1 MADLS
6 NFCFTGRLGADAT
19 IKNVNDKR
27 LLEVPVAVNTGYGNN
42 KKTTWYKIKVWGNRA
57 DTLAPMLLKGIAVAG
72 CGELST
78 NEWDGNDGKHH
89 TDLEISCNTI
99 NVQSSGK
106 KQDDSSE
113 APADEAGNDP
123 NVKW

>member
-6 NFCFTGRLGADAT
+6 NYCFTGRLGADAQV
-19 IKNVNDKR
+19 KLVNNKT
-27 LLEVPVAVNTGYGNN
+27 LLEASVAVNTGYGNN

-57 DTLAPMLLKGIAVAG
+57 DTLAPMLLKGTAVAG
-72 CGELST
+72 SGELST

-89 TDLEISCNTI
+89 TDLEINCNVI

-106 KQDDSSE
+106 KQENTEPSSSE
-113 APADEAGNDP
+113 NLEDIPY
-123 NVKW
+123 

>member
-6 NFCFTGRLGADAT
+6 NFCFTGRLGADAVV
-19 IKNVNDKR
+19 KNVNDKR
-27 LLEVPVAVNTGYGNN
+27 LLEVSVAVNTGYGNN

-57 DTLAPMLLKGIAVAG
+57 DTLAPMLLKGTAVAG

-78 NEWDGNDGKHH
+78 NEWDGSDGKHH
-89 TDLEISCNTI
+89 TDLEINCSVI

-106 KQDDSSE
+106 KQEDASAASTEE
-113 APADEAGNDP
+113 ADP
-123 NVKW
+123 VY

>member
-6 NFCFTGRLGADAT
+6 NYCFTGRLGADAQVKT
-19 IKNVNDKR
+19 INDKK
-27 LLEVPVAVNTGYGNN
+27 LLEVSVAVNTGYGNN

-57 DTLAPMLLKGIAVAG
+57 DTLAPMLLKGTAVAG

-89 TDLEISCNTI
+89 TDLEINCSVL

-106 KQDDSSE
+106 KQEDNST
-113 APADEAGNDP
+113 PANEVGSDP
-123 NVKW
+123 NVNW

>member
-6 NFCFTGRLGADAT
+6 NFCFTGRLGADAQVKT
-19 IKNVNDKR
+19 INDKK
-27 LLEVPVAVNTGYGNN
+27 LLEVSVAVNTGYGNN

-57 DTLAPMLLKGIAVAG
+57 DTLAPMLLKGTAVAG

-78 NEWDGNDGKHH
+78 NKWDGNDGKHH
-89 TDLEISCNTI
+89 TDLEINCNVI

-106 KQDDSSE
+106 KQEDTETAESQS
-113 APADEAGNDP
+113 ADP
-123 NVKW
+123 VF

>member
-6 NFCFTGRLGADAT
+6 NYCFTGRLGADAQV
-19 IKNVNDKR
+19 KNVGDKR
-27 LLEVPVAVNTGYGNN
+27 LLEVSVAVNTGYGNN

-57 DTLAPMLLKGIAVAG
+57 DTLAPMLLKGTAVAG

-89 TDLEISCNTI
+89 TDLEINCNVI

-106 KQDDSSE
+106 KQENTEPSSSE
-113 APADEAGNDP
+113 SLEDIPY
-123 NVKW
+123 

>member
-6 NFCFTGRLGADAT
+6 NYCFTGRLGADAQVKT
-19 IKNVNDKR
+19 INDKK
-27 LLEVPVAVNTGYGNN
+27 LLEVSVAVNTGYGNN

-57 DTLAPMLLKGIAVAG
+57 DTLAPMLLKGTAVAG

-89 TDLEISCNTI
+89 TDLEINCSVI

-106 KQDDSSE
+106 KQDDN
-113 APADEAGNDP
+113 ATPANEVGSDP
-123 NVKW
+123 NVEW

>member
-6 NFCFTGRLGADAT
+6 NFCFTGRLGADAQV
-19 IKNVNDKR
+19 KNINDKR
-27 LLEVPVAVNTGYGNN
+27 LLEVSVAVNTGYGNN

-57 DTLAPMLLKGIAVAG
+57 DTLAPMLLKGCAVAG

-89 TDLEISCNTI
+89 TDLEITCNVI
-99 NVQSSGK
+99 NLLPSGK
-106 KQDDSSE
+106 KQEDSST
-113 APADEAGNDP
+113 PANEVGNDS
-123 NVKW
+123 NVEW

>member
-6 NFCFTGRLGADAT
+6 NFCFTGRLGADAQVKT
-19 IKNVNDKR
+19 INDKK
-27 LLEVPVAVNTGYGNN
+27 LLEVSVAVNTGYGNN

-57 DTLAPMLLKGIAVAG
+57 DTLAPMLLKGTAVAG

-89 TDLEISCNTI
+89 IDLEINCNVL

-106 KQDDSSE
+106 KQDDNST
-113 APADEAGNDP
+113 PANEVGSDS
-123 NVKW
+123 NVNW

>member
-6 NFCFTGRLGADAT
+6 NYCFTGRLGADAQVKT
-19 IKNVNDKR
+19 INDKK
-27 LLEVPVAVNTGYGNN
+27 LLEASVAVNTGYGNN
-42 KKTTWYKIKVWGNRA
+42 KKTTWYKIKVWGSRA
-57 DTLAPMLLKGIAVAG
+57 DTLAPMLLKGSAVAG

-89 TDLEISCNTI
+89 TDLEINCNTI
-99 NVQSSGK
+99 NLLSSGK
-106 KQDDSSE
+106 KQDDSST
-113 APADEAGNDP
+113 PTDDAGSDP